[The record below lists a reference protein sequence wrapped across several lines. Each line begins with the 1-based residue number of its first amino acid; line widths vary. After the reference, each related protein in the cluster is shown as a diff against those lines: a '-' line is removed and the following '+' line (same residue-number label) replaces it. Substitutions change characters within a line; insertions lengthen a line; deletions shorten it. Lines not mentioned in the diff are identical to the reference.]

1 MDTPPSPSKS
11 KQKRTKKKK
20 TSDSSEPGSGV
31 EGEGSPKH
39 GKKKIVPPPLPP
51 QRRRTQPEFM
61 RELEAEMAGRRN
73 REGGATEGKDTP
85 PMAGRRNRNSGEG
98 GATEGKDTPPTAER
112 KSGDNGEGGAT
123 EGKDTPTLSRVGSDK
138 EPNLTTNL
146 NLDRNQSTFG
156 SPLRTRGLLKPH
168 AGAAPMPPS
177 SVALPTS
184 TSHAGEGEE
193 VLKHPANPP
202 PVLAKP
208 QKAPGTKQ
216 GCSGLDEPDFA
227 VPDNGGSKQEAEEA
241 GLIRSKVKQDLLVVE
256 SSITSALKEQAGSR
270 MGR

>member
-1 MDTPPSPSKS
+1 
-11 KQKRTKKKK
+11 
-20 TSDSSEPGSGV
+20 
-31 EGEGSPKH
+31 
-39 GKKKIVPPPLPP
+39 
-51 QRRRTQPEFM
+51 
-61 RELEAEMAGRRN
+61 MAGRRN

-112 KSGDNGEGGAT
+112 KSGDNGEGGA

-138 EPNLTTNL
+138 EPNLTANL
-146 NLDRNQSTFG
+146 NLDRNQGSFG

-177 SVALPTS
+177 SVTPPTS
-184 TSHAGEGEE
+184 TSHAGEGEEGEE

-202 PVLAKP
+202 PVSAKP

-227 VPDNGGSKQEAEEA
+227 VPDNGGNKQEAEEA